1 MRNCSQGVKEQA
13 SGSKILTMK
22 AVIINVG
29 SELLKGIVPNFNL
42 QELSKM
48 LLIKGI
54 MVEKN
59 TVLPDTE
66 EFIVREI
73 KDYLGKID
81 FLIVTGGLGPSHD
94 DVTKEAIAKAL
105 NINLTFSKSL
115 YHSLKEKFKKYNI
128 PETESLKKYAIIP
141 SDSEILD
148 NPRGIA
154 PGLKLSVQN
163 TTILLL
169 PGPPSEA
176 KEILSGFLQKFV
188 KKELYWKYIRTF
200 GLKENEILEKCEEEL
215 KSIESGLYPDIRGV
229 DILISSNSA
238 EILELTSQSVIKK
251 LGKNV
256 YATELKNIE
265 EIIGDKLRS
274 RKSTVATAES
284 CTGGLLGHLITNVPG
299 SSDYY
304 MGGVVTYSNEAKINI
319 LKVPETI
326 IRKYGAVSRECAFYM
341 ATNVKGL
348 FKTLFGISITGIAGP
363 TGGTPQKPVGLVY
376 LGISTNKETYVF
388 QRIFGGTRTEIK
400 LKSALESLYLLNLI
414 LDGHTFPENI
424 FKI

>member
-1 MRNCSQGVKEQA
+1 
-13 SGSKILTMK
+13 MK
-22 AVIINVG
+22 AVIINIG
-29 SELLKGIVPNFNL
+29 SELLRGVVANLNL
-42 QELSKM
+42 QELSKI
-48 LLIKGI
+48 LFIKGI
-54 MVEKN
+54 TVKKN
-59 TVLPDTE
+59 TVLPDDKDI
-66 EFIVREI
+66 IVREI
-73 KDYLGKID
+73 ENYIGEID
-81 FLIVTGGLGPSHD
+81 LLIVTGGLGPTHD

-105 NINLTFSKSL
+105 NIGLTFSESL

-154 PGLKLSVQN
+154 PGLKLTVQN

-176 KEILSGFLQKFV
+176 KEILSEFLEKFV
-188 KKELYWKYIRTF
+188 KKELYWKYIRTY
-200 GLKENEILEKCEEEL
+200 GLKENEILEKCEGEL
-215 KSIESGLYPDIRGV
+215 KSVESGLYPHIRGV
-229 DILISSNSA
+229 DIFLSSNSA
-238 EILELTSQSVIKK
+238 EFIDTISKSVINK
-251 LGKNV
+251 LSKNV
-256 YATELKNIE
+256 YTTDLKNIE
-265 EIIGDKLRS
+265 EIIGDKLRN

-284 CTGGLLGHLITNVPG
+284 CTGGLLGNLITNVPG
-299 SSDYY
+299 SSDYFV
-304 MGGVVTYSNEAKINI
+304 GAVVTYSNEAKINI
-319 LKVPETI
+319 LKVPEAI
-326 IRKYGAVSRECAFYM
+326 IRKHGAVSKECAFYM
-341 ATNVKGL
+341 AINARDL
-348 FKTLFGISITGIAGP
+348 FKTDFGISITGIAGP

-376 LGISTNKETYVF
+376 LGITTNRETYVF